1 MFGEANWNMFLTHVS
16 PLCLRNFV
24 ITKLLWAQDTLNWW
38 GETSGKLATI
48 SQKTIRLFKIFFPSR
63 VSVSSVTADQLTVVK
78 HHHLSETF
86 PFLTQNV
93 IYWTAEP
100 FVSALAYWDLLFQS
114 KFLCFDVSLPI
125 QSTDKNLYLFSYVIT
140 GTAVWNRWKIIT

>member
-24 ITKLLWAQDTLNWW
+24 ITKLLWAKDTLNWW
-38 GETSGKLATI
+38 GETSGKLARI
-48 SQKTIRLFKIFFPSR
+48 SQETIRLFKIFFPSR

-78 HHHLSETF
+78 YLHLSETL

-114 KFLCFDVSLPI
+114 KLLWFDVLLPI
-125 QSTDKNLYLFSYVIT
+125 QSTDKNLYLFCYVIT